1 MDVKIKNFNTV
12 RTSKDKLPASLDE
25 SIYDFLIQEKNRY
38 EVGRDSVQDLWLEA
52 WSLYLGTPVAVD
64 EQRKRTLY
72 TVGEVNSE
80 WRHKISTGKAYEV
93 VETIH
98 GYLMSATFPNSEWF
112 SMSPNAPGYAQ
123 LARVVRKYLANKMD
137 EANFRA
143 HYAMFLRQLLIT
155 GTSVM
160 ALPWRYETRPYKKNV
175 VVKKVIYDPLMETE
189 EEVREVVQVEEPRL
203 IKNHPE
209 FETLDVF
216 DCWVDPSVCD
226 PNEGGFFRRIV
237 KTRAEVINLAQQ
249 GYYDV
254 SPLDVIEVP
263 AYRGTE
269 SDEQDSV
276 RLFQGIETDDP
287 YSMGDKVELLE
298 FWGDV
303 HLDGITF
310 YDVCATI
317 LDKQLIKFQPNEF
330 WAGKPF
336 VIGSATP
343 TPQSPYSIGAIQPSM
358 GLLHELN
365 IITNQ
370 RLDNMEINIDTVL
383 LVRQDGVLNPEDVY
397 VAPGK
402 TIYVTDP
409 SSVQALQLPQN
420 QNISYTEASVLEQ
433 TIDKNAGTGAMIS
446 ANTSRSGER
455 VTAAEIQATRDA
467 GGNRLSN
474 LQAHIESTSLKPI
487 LSRVFRNSQ
496 QFVTD
501 DELVRVSGRQAGEF
515 NYFRVGADELCYD
528 FTIKPVGSE
537 HVIDRTKYIQDR
549 ISFLQAVAQVPQM
562 AERLNYEAILY
573 DMVQHFGFDDPDSYV
588 VQPYDPNATAMS
600 QLAQAAPVAAGSLVS
615 QADATSLQQKVSEV
629 SQPLSDAVEANFKAD
644 GGRELFK
651 NMVGIETNPTEAAL
665 EQEQL

>member
-1 MDVKIKNFNTV
+1 MDVRIKDFNTT
-12 RTSKDKLPASLDE
+12 RTSREKPSAPLDE
-25 SIYDFLIQEKNRY
+25 SIYQFLVQEKNRY
-38 EVGRDSVQDLWLEA
+38 QTGRDVVQDLWLEA
-52 WSLYLGTPVAVD
+52 WSLYLGTPTAVE

-72 TVGEVNSE
+72 TVGEVNND
-80 WRHKISTGKAYEV
+80 WRHRINTGKAYEV

-123 LARVVRKYLANKMD
+123 LSRVVRKYLANKMD

-155 GTSVM
+155 GASII
-160 ALPWRYETRPYKKNV
+160 ALPWRYETRPYKRNV
-175 VVKKVIYDPLMETE
+175 VVRKQVYDPLLDVED
-189 EEVREVVQVEEPRL
+189 EVREVQVVEEPRV

-216 DCWVDPSVCD
+216 DCWVDPSVSD
-226 PNEGGFFRRIV
+226 PNEGGFFRRII
-237 KTRAEVINLAQQ
+237 KTRAEVINMAEE
-249 GYYDV
+249 GYFDV
-254 SPLDVIEVP
+254 SPLDIIEAP

-269 SDEQDSV
+269 SDEKDSV
-276 RLFQGIETDDP
+276 QLFQGIETDVP
-287 YSMGDKVELLE
+287 YSMADKVELLE
-298 FWGDV
+298 YWGDV
-303 HLDGITF
+303 HIDGVTF
-310 YDVCATI
+310 HDVCATV
-317 LDKQLIKFQPNEF
+317 LDKQLIKFEPNPF
-330 WAGKPF
+330 WAGRPF

-343 TPQSPYSIGAIQPSM
+343 TPQSPYSIGAVQPSM
-358 GLLHELN
+358 GLLHQLN

-409 SSVQALQLPQN
+409 NAVQALQLPQN
-420 QNISYTEASVLEQ
+420 QNVTYTEASVLEQ
-433 TIDKNAGTGAMIS
+433 TIDKNAGTGAMVS
-446 ANTSRSGER
+446 ANAARSGER

-487 LSRVFRNSQ
+487 LNKVFRNAQ

-515 NYFRVGADELCYD
+515 NYFRIGADELCYD

-549 ISFLQAVAQVPQM
+549 ISFLQAVAQIPQM
-562 AERLNYEAILY
+562 AERINYEAILY
-573 DMVQHFGFDDPDSYV
+573 DIVQHFGFDDPDSYI
-588 VQPYDPNATAMS
+588 VQPTDPNAGVMAQQAAMPIS
-600 QLAQAAPVAAGSLVS
+600 PGSVVTQGDAQAL
-615 QADATSLQQKVSEV
+615 QATASEV
-629 SQPLSDAVEANFKAD
+629 SQPLSDTVEANFKAD
-644 GGRELFK
+644 GGRSMLQ
-651 NMVGIETNPTEAAL
+651 NTVGVETNPLQAGL
-665 EQEQL
+665 EQQL